1 MHRKI
6 TTALVTAIVLAS
18 SLGFGI
24 LMSADPASARAHR
37 QHHASPAKANGAGTS
52 DYARGRISNDV
63 PFAPF

>member
-6 TTALVTAIVLAS
+6 TTAAATAIVLVS

-24 LMSADPASARAHR
+24 LMSPEAASARAHR
-37 QHHASPAKANGAGTS
+37 QHHASPAKAYDTRAS
-52 DYARGRISNDV
+52 DHARSGNSNDV